1 MSVDADNMK
10 NTKKKKSADKEQFH
24 SIYTRLLEGIMEQ
37 FEIAVMYKILQD
49 LESAYI
55 GSCLETFESDNV

>member
-10 NTKKKKSADKEQFH
+10 NTKKKRSTDKGKFH
-24 SIYTRLLEGIMEQ
+24 RIYTRLLEGIMEQ
-37 FEIAVMYKILQD
+37 FEIVVMYKKLQD

-55 GSCLETFESDNV
+55 GACLETFESENV